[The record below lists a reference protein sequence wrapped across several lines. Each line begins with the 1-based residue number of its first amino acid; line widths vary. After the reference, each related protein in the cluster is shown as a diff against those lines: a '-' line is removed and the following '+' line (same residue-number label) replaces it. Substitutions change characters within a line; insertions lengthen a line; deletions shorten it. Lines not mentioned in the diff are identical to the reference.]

1 MSPDALPLLPHV
13 ASEFYLWLWWS
24 IDQRDAVFELG
35 GKVGTIT
42 LWVEERLAFRH
53 PNETKITAVMTGDRP
68 DETLEARAALAGG
81 KVVQD
86 LRLHMRRDDREFTF
100 TLKGAALDL
109 AQAKLPQAVSGGDE
123 ALYDRMF
130 LYEEVSLVVGAL
142 LREFARERLSPRW
155 DADVVPAIRD
165 WSLASR
171 LDATG

>member
-1 MSPDALPLLPHV
+1 MSDGLPLLPHL

-24 IDQRDAVFELG
+24 IAQRATVFDLG
-35 GKVGTIT
+35 GNVGKVT

-53 PNETKITAVMTGDRP
+53 PNDTKVTAVMTGDRP

-109 AQAKLPQAVSGGDE
+109 AQCKLPQAVTGGEE

-130 LYEEVSLVVGAL
+130 LYEEVSLVVQAL
-142 LREFARERLSPRW
+142 LREFSAQRLSGAW
-155 DADVVPAIRD
+155 TSEIVPAIRE

-171 LDATG
+171 LDG

>member
-1 MSPDALPLLPHV
+1 MSTDTLPLLPHI

-24 IDQRDAVFELG
+24 IDQRDTVFDLG
-35 GKVGTIT
+35 GKVGTVT

-86 LRLHMRRDDREFTF
+86 LRLHLRRDDREFSF
-100 TLKGAALDL
+100 TLKGAALDI
-109 AQAKLPQAVSGGDE
+109 AQAKLPQAVTGDE

-130 LYEEVSLVVGAL
+130 LYEEVALVVGAL
-142 LREFARERLSPRW
+142 LREFARERLSERW
-155 DADVVPAIRD
+155 DAVVVPAIRD

-171 LDATG
+171 LDDAG